1 MTRENGA
8 SVDLD
13 VTLVG
18 LPSPYLR
25 NPGDTAMGS
34 DGSLYGLFG
43 SGGTRSWIPIGS
55 GGASSIIEQTITGPG
70 AQSVNANTSVALVDP
85 QGGAVTLSL
94 PSLASRT
101 PGWRLQIIQI
111 GAGTIAIQGAGA
123 DLVFAETSSYI
134 MNALNDVTEWSP
146 QTTGWRLTGRVG
158 APQTFTAWVS
168 TTGSDAAVGTAA
180 APLATVAEAF
190 RRASVVSWTTTGV
203 ITLLAGSHALPANL
217 SIPGPSGSA
226 GAPLRIV
233 GTITSAAATGTVTA
247 SSAGSATT
255 PMIVTSG
262 GSAFPV
268 SGYFGQTL
276 RFTSGA
282 LSGQS
287 TGIFDNTATV
297 LTTYKFSA
305 GTPANGDTFAIDVNA
320 STLTGFTQLRAGA
333 GNSLVF
339 DSVNMTLSV
348 LFAEDCFLY
357 GVRANF
363 VGSVFCEQGTSFG
376 TESGA
381 YGWQF
386 SSATPGVSSTPINI
400 YSINGTRIGLRS
412 ATLSSQRDNAALNA
426 VVASGLSRISTGSS
440 CQINGIYT
448 AAITVAGGTH
458 FIETLGGYTSVFN
471 GNISN
476 VTGGSAISATNG
488 RARLEAVVGTG
499 NAAPAVQARSMSSI
513 QVVSPNVGVTIAAGG
528 ADVKVG
534 ANANV
539 SWATIAGGGNTNI
552 TDFATA
558 NTEACRV
565 GL

>member
-34 DGSLYGLFG
+34 DGSFYGLFG

-158 APQTFTAWVS
+158 APQAFTAWVS

-190 RRASVVSWTTTGV
+190 RRASVVSWTTTAV
-203 ITLLAGSHALPANL
+203 ITLLAGSHAFPANI
-217 SIPGPSGSA
+217 SIPGPSGTAGSA
-226 GAPLRIV
+226 IRIL
-233 GTITSAAATGTVTA
+233 GTVTSAAATGTVTA
-247 SSAGSATT
+247 SSAGSAST

-262 GSAFPV
+262 GSAYPV

-282 LSGQS
+282 LNGQS

-297 LTTYKFSA
+297 LTTYKFAA

-320 STLTGFTQLRAGA
+320 STLTGFPLIRSGMGSELA
-333 GNSLVF
+333 F
-339 DSVNMTLSV
+339 DSVNITGGF
-348 LFAEDCFLY
+348 FAEDCFLY
-357 GVRANF
+357 GVRANL
-363 VGSVFCEQGTSFG
+363 VGSVFGEQGTCFSA
-376 TESGA
+376 ESGP
-381 YGWQF
+381 YGWEF
-386 SSATPGVSSTPINI
+386 SSATPGATSTNI
-400 YSINGTRIGLRS
+400 QVTSINGSAIGLRS
-412 ATLSSQRDNAALNA
+412 ATIDAQRDNVRMTS
-426 VVASGLSRISTGSS
+426 VVASGRSRISVGATA
-440 CQINGIYT
+440 QLIGIY
-448 AAITVAGGTH
+448 AASIGPLSAGTH
-458 FIETLGGYTSVFN
+458 FIDTVGGYTSVTN

-488 RARLEAVVGTG
+488 RTRLEAVVGTG